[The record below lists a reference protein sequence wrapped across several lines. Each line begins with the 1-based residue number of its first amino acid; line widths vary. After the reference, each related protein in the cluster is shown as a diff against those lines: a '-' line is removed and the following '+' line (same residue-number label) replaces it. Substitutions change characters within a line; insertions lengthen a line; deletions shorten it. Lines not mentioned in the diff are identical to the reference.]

1 MSNRSPRK
9 EPQASSTSAMYPTS
23 QSTPL
28 CMTSPPPRVTSLIN
42 YFNASSSPTAYQT
55 NQHTLSNKTQYVLT
69 PTHHISNA
77 DAHPHLQTPLLQ
89 HVCPKHQQRGIHAR
103 RARPIRKRICRGD
116 QYVHE
121 AHRSLPSVVNGR
133 HQEMLTYSPL
143 PSRQRIWLERMAREW
158 KEGRPSWN

>member
-1 MSNRSPRK
+1 MHDITTTPRHEPHQLLQRFFLSYRISNKPTHSLKQNPVRPYTNSPHLKRRCS
-9 EPQASSTSAMYPTS
+9 PASSDP
-23 QSTPL
+23 STPTCL
-28 CMTSPPPRVTSLIN
+28 P
-42 YFNASSSPTAYQT
+42 Q
-55 NQHTLSNKTQYVLT
+55 T
-69 PTHHISNA
+69 PTTR
-77 DAHPHLQTPLLQ
+77 HPCSAGTPNTQ
-89 HVCPKHQQRGIHAR
+89 KDMSRH
-103 RARPIRKRICRGD
+103 